1 MKEKRLD
8 YEILRIIAIFLV
20 VFNHTEHRGFSLY
33 LVEGG
38 STFNDAVSLVLA
50 ILCKIAVPLFFL
62 VSGGLLLHKDELLRT
77 VVWKRVLR
85 MGVTLV
91 LFSGI
96 LYFFW
101 CRWGYETEPSL
112 RNFVTRVWSEGIS
125 EPYWYLYAYTALMLM
140 LPLLRPMVR
149 GLSNTTFLYLFLL
162 HVVYNGLADPLGYM
176 LGIGS
181 LNGDLYLPLVEQTLF
196 YFIMGYYLAHRFPWE
211 LMTRKKLWGLVVTA
225 VLAVAAMFILTWD
238 DVARHGESTHFF
250 MDSFLCFPVF
260 AVYALVHQWIAK
272 HPLQGRPAK
281 IIRTLGGCVFGTYL
295 LEGILRREL
304 LPLYEFLEPRIHVL
318 PACFVWVFA
327 VVLCGLAITWVLKK
341 IPGFKQLL

>member
-8 YEILRIIAIFLV
+8 FEMLRIIAIVLV

-38 STFNDAVSLVLA
+38 SFFNDAVSLFLA

-62 VSGGLLLHKDELLRT
+62 VSGGLLLHKDERLST
-77 VVWKRVLR
+77 VIWKRVVR
-85 MGVTLV
+85 MVITLV
-91 LFSGI
+91 LFSGV

-101 CRWGYETEPSL
+101 CRWGYETQPGL
-112 RNFVTRVWSEGIS
+112 KDFITRIWSEGLS

-149 GLSNTTFLYLFLL
+149 SLSNTTFVYLFIL
-162 HVVYNGLADPLGYM
+162 HVLYHGLADPLGYIF
-176 LGIGS
+176 GIGPI
-181 LNGDLYLPLVEQTLF
+181 NGDLYIPLVEQTLF

-211 LMTRKKLWGLVVTA
+211 LITGKKLIGLLLLGLVA
-225 VLAVAAMFILTWD
+225 IGAMFGFTWD

-260 AVYALVHQWIAK
+260 AVYALFRFVTDK
-272 HPLQGRPAK
+272 HPVSGRPAGF
-281 IIRTLGGCVFGTYL
+281 IAGLGGCVFGTYL

-304 LPLYEFLEPRIHVL
+304 LWVYDYLEPKIHVL
-318 PACFVWVFA
+318 PACFVWVIA
-327 VVLCGLAITWVLKK
+327 VVLCGFIITWILKK

>member
-8 YEILRIIAIFLV
+8 FEILRIIAIFLV

-33 LVEGG
+33 LMEGG
-38 STFNDAVSLVLA
+38 SFVNDAVSLFLA
-50 ILCKIAVPLFFL
+50 IVCKIAVPLFWL
-62 VSGGLLLHKDELLRT
+62 VSGGLLLNKDELVRT

-91 LFSGI
+91 LFSGL

-101 CRWGYETEPSL
+101 NRWGYVESPGL
-112 RNFVTRVWSEGIS
+112 RDFVTRVWSEGIS

-149 GLSNTTFLYLFLL
+149 GLSNTTFVYLFLL
-162 HVVYNGLADPLGYM
+162 HVLYKGLADPLGYL

-181 LNGDLYLPLVEQTLF
+181 LNNDMYLPLVEQTLF

-211 LMTRKKLWGLVVTA
+211 LMTGKKLAGLCVA
-225 VLAVAAMFILTWD
+225 ALLAVGAMFLLTWD
-238 DVARHGESTHFF
+238 DVAQHGESTHFF

-260 AVYALVHQWIAK
+260 AVYALVHHFTEK
-272 HPLQGRPAK
+272 HPIEGVWAK
-281 IIRTLGGCVFGTYL
+281 IIATLGGCVFGTYL

-304 LPLYEFLEPRIHVL
+304 LPLYYALEPKIHVL
-318 PACFVWVFA
+318 PACFVWVFT
-327 VVLCGLAITWVLKK
+327 VVICGFAITWGLKK
-341 IPGFKQLL
+341 IPVFNRLL